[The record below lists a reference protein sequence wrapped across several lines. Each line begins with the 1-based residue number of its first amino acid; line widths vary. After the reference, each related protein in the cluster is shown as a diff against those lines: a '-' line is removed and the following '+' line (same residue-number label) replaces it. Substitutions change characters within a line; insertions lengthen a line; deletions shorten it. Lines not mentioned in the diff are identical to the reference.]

1 LIEHTQASMEL
12 SAVQPDGSTLR
23 QHLQVAAAAGATP
36 DPRLAGR
43 PPAAAAALWDA
54 FLSLNA
60 ARPAGLAPSAIT
72 PADMLAWQ
80 QLHGVRF
87 TAWEVDTLQAMDRAA
102 LATAA
107 QHRGH

>member
-1 LIEHTQASMEL
+1 
-12 SAVQPDGSTLR
+12 
-23 QHLQVAAAAGATP
+23 
-36 DPRLAGR
+36 
-43 PPAAAAALWDA
+43 
-54 FLSLNA
+54 
-60 ARPAGLAPSAIT
+60 LAPSAIT